1 MKNMNRVVPVMVL
14 VGALTACEV
23 TNPGPVA
30 DEFLDLPEA
39 HQALVNGAAAR
50 LSGALGY
57 IALSGGF
64 ASREVFPT
72 GQTNLSQSL
81 LVQAGNLTPVDV
93 GTHWQQAQQARWIA
107 EDAVRRFSGLSPES
121 VSADVFTEAY
131 LWAGFANRTL
141 GENMCEAVFDG
152 GPREPNVRYFERAEA
167 AFSEAIARG
176 SGDLEAAAHA
186 GRAAV
191 RVHLED
197 WSGAVSDAEQ
207 VPLDFVFTV
216 RADPVHP
223 DTRNTL
229 AYANGNTPYRA
240 YSGIETWF
248 LDYYRDSGDPRV
260 PFAFDAQYP
269 NGVQNLPDYGQV
281 DWWPTPKYPT
291 NNTPIRIASGREMT
305 LIRAE
310 AALVANDWQ
319 GAMTLINQLRTST
332 ISETTGEPLEPWT
345 ATNATEA
352 WTFLKRERG
361 IELWLEARRL
371 GDIRRW
377 AANQAPGSLDWPDFE
392 ELSSL
397 FRNNTPSQCFPIPES
412 ELETNSNL
420 R

>member
-1 MKNMNRVVPVMVL
+1 MKKTNRTVAVMV
-14 VGALTACEV
+14 VASALTACEV

-30 DEFLDLPEA
+30 DEFLNLPEA

-57 IALSGGF
+57 LGLSGGF
-64 ASREVFPT
+64 AAREAFPT

-107 EDAVRRFSGLSPES
+107 EDAVLRFTALPAGS
-121 VSADVFTEAY
+121 VSADVLTRAY
-131 LWAGFANRTL
+131 VWAGFANRTL

-152 GPREPNVRYFERAEA
+152 GPREPNIRYFERAEA
-167 AFSEAIARG
+167 AFTEAIAHG
-176 SGDLEAAAHA
+176 SGDFKTAAHA

-191 RVHLED
+191 RVFLED
-197 WSGAVSDAEQ
+197 WSGAVSDAQQ
-207 VPLDFVFTV
+207 VPLDFVFSV

-223 DTRNTL
+223 DTRNTM

-240 YSGIETWF
+240 YSGIETWY
-248 LDYYRDSGDPRV
+248 LDYYQSTGDPRV
-260 PFAFDAQYP
+260 PFTYDARWP
-269 NGVQNLPDYGQV
+269 NGVQNLPDYGLV

-291 NNTPIRIASGREMT
+291 NNTPIRLASGREVV
-305 LIRAE
+305 LIRGE

-319 GAMTLINQLRTST
+319 GAMALINDLRTST

-377 AANQAPGSLDWPDFE
+377 AENQTPGSLDWPDFE
-392 ELSSL
+392 ALSSL
-397 FRNNTPSQCFPIPES
+397 FRNNTPKQCFPIPET
-412 ELETNSNL
+412 ELETNPNL